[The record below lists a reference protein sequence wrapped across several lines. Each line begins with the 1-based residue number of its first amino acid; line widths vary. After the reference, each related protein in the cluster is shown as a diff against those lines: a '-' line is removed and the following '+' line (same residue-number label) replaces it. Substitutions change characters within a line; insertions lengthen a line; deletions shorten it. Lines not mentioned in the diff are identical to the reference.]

1 MRTPVE
7 TRRQRK
13 AAVVAEVAADKALK
27 KQRAAELAAMPPA
40 ERTEAKAADRAAAKA
55 AAAQR
60 KAEIK
65 AMPRAERKAAKRH
78 DRMYRKVWHRPRRAV
93 VWVAVLLVLALI
105 ATTVAPYVRDISRM
119 LSISIDSST
128 PAGEAARAQGAL
140 IAEEISDEGIV
151 LLQNDAA
158 LLPLS
163 DQGVNV
169 FGFSSYTMR
178 FGGGGSGGADQSAS
192 KDLFQ
197 GLEEAGVAY
206 NEDLHAF
213 MRAEGAGES
222 AGASNGLVQILWS
235 ALTGGGDEPHEPDIA
250 YLTDEAIAQAQS
262 FSDVALV
269 VMGNDGVEMQDFT
282 VEQLRITDNQR
293 ALLDRV
299 TGAFDNVILVVNSG
313 NVMEL
318 GFLDEYP
325 QIRSALWIGTPG
337 PKGTVSLGK
346 VLSGEVNPSGR
357 LTSTYA
363 YDVSSNPAS
372 ENFGNYRYDN
382 IDGRGLLE
390 YEEGIYVGYR
400 YYETRYQGD
409 EAAYAEAVQFPF
421 GHGLSYTTFEREASE
436 PTITDETVTV
446 EVEVTNTGAVAGKDV
461 VQVYFSAPWTEGGL
475 EKSAV
480 ELAGYAKTSL
490 LAPGASET
498 VTVEFPLRDM
508 ASWDMTGQ
516 AYVLEQGAY
525 EVKVGGN
532 VHTFDATFP
541 HEVVADVVFD
551 ADEVT
556 GTALEG
562 RFDYADGGLTYLSR
576 ADWEGTWPTSDD
588 IELTAPQELL
598 DAMAAEIPVA
608 DGEVPTVGA
617 DNGIQ
622 LADLKGLDYDDP
634 AWEQFLDQF
643 TLDELMNL
651 FSRGAYQTYGVERLG
666 VPESILLDGPAGI
679 NFLFGQVT
687 AASYPT
693 QVVIAST
700 WNDDLA
706 RRMGETVGDE
716 ANAYGVHGWYAP
728 GMNLHRTAQGGR
740 NFEYFSEDPLLSGKM
755 GAAMTAGAQSRD
767 VLVFMKHFLLN
778 DQEVNARSGVHV
790 WANEQAIRE
799 LYLRPF
805 EITVKEADATG
816 AMSSFVHIGHKW
828 SGGNPELLQD
838 VLRGE
843 WGFDGVVSTDAVL
856 GGFMD
861 NRLAVR
867 NGNDLMLDVLSPSG
881 NIRQLEKAYE
891 EDPVGIGEGLR
902 DRVHTLCYSLLQTT
916 LFR

>member
-1 MRTPVE
+1 ME
-7 TRRQRK
+7 TRRQKK

-27 KQRAAELAAMPPA
+27 KERAAEIKAMPEA
-40 ERTEAKAADRAAAKA
+40 ERQAAKAADRVAAKA

-78 DRMYRKVWHRPRRAV
+78 DRTYRKVWHRPRRAA

-105 ATTVAPYVRDISRM
+105 VSTVAPYVRDMSRM
-119 LSISIDSST
+119 FSISIDSST
-128 PAGEAARAQGAL
+128 PAGQEARAQGAL

-151 LLQNDAA
+151 LLKNNDA
-158 LLPLS
+158 LLPLG
-163 DQGVNV
+163 DKGVNV

-197 GLEEAGVAY
+197 GLEAAGVAY

-213 MRAEGAGES
+213 MKDNGAG
-222 AGASNGLVQILWS
+222 AGAGAGNGLVQILLGT
-235 ALTGGGDEPHEPDIA
+235 LTGGNEEPHEPDIA
-250 YLTDEAIAQAQS
+250 YLTDDVITQAQS
-262 FSDVALV
+262 YSDVALV
-269 VMGNDGVEMQDFT
+269 VMGNDGVEMQDFAAD
-282 VEQLRITDNQR
+282 ELRITEGQR

-299 TGAFDNVILVVNSG
+299 TGSFDNVIVVINSG

-318 GFLDEYP
+318 SFLDDYP

-337 PKGTVSLGK
+337 PLGTVSLGK
-346 VLSGEVNPSGR
+346 ILSGEVNPSGR

-363 YDVSSNPAS
+363 RDVSSSPAA
-372 ENFGNYRYDN
+372 ENFGNFRYDN
-382 IDGRGLLE
+382 IKGRALME

-409 EAAYAEAVQFPF
+409 EAGYAEAVQFPF
-421 GHGLSYTTFEREASE
+421 GHGLSYTTFERSAAE
-436 PTITDETVTV
+436 PVVTDETVTV
-446 EVEVTNTGAVAGKDV
+446 EVEVTNTGQVAGKDV
-461 VQVYFSAPWTEGGL
+461 VQVYFSAPWTEGGI

-480 ELAGYAKTSL
+480 ELAGYAKTGE

-498 VTVEFPLRDM
+498 VSVEFLKRDM
-508 ASWDMTGQ
+508 ASWDMDAQ
-516 AYVLEQGAY
+516 HYLLESGTY
-525 EVKVGGN
+525 EIKVGRN
-532 VHTFDATFP
+532 VHEFDAVFP
-541 HEVVADVVFD
+541 VEVADDVVYD
-551 ADEVT
+551 TDEAT
-556 GTALEG
+556 GTALEA
-562 RFDYADGGLTYLSR
+562 RFAEADGGLTYLSR
-576 ADWEGTWPTSDD
+576 SDWDGTWPTSDD
-588 IELTAPQELL
+588 INLTASQDLL
-598 DAMAAEIPVA
+598 DSLSASTQIPVTE
-608 DGEVPTVGA
+608 GEAPTFGA
-617 DNGIQ
+617 DNGIK
-622 LADLKGLDYDDP
+622 LADLKGLDYEDP
-634 AWEQFLDQF
+634 LWDEFLDQF
-643 TLDELMNL
+643 TLDELINL

-666 VPESILLDGPAGI
+666 VPQSILLDGPAGI
-679 NFLFGQVT
+679 NFLFGNVT

-706 RRMGETVGDE
+706 LRMGEAVGAE

-740 NFEYFSEDPLLSGKM
+740 NFEYFSEDPVLSGKM
-755 GAAMTAGAQSRD
+755 GAAMTAGAQSKD
-767 VLVFMKHFLLN
+767 VLVFMKHFILN
-778 DQEVNARSGVHV
+778 DQEVNARSGIHV

-816 AMSSFVHIGHKW
+816 AMSSFVHVGPTW
-828 SGGNPELLQD
+828 SGGNPALLQD

-867 NGNDLMLDVLSPSG
+867 HGNDLMLDVLSPSN
-881 NIRQLEKAYE
+881 NIKQLKAAYE
-891 EDPVGIGEGLR
+891 DDPVGVTAGLR
-902 DRVHTLCYSLLQTT
+902 DRVHTLCYSLLSTT
-916 LFR
+916 LFK